1 MGCVVLFQMLI
12 YQFLKCVL
20 RYQSLFGNFLL
31 IVKLVFDDCLF
42 SGDFKNEEE
51 ERERKSFREK
61 EYKDKDKDLDREQFF
76 FGFYYILICV
86 TFKYKR
92 LFYMLCVNGIYL

>member
-20 RYQSLFGNFLL
+20 RFQSLFGNFLL

-61 EYKDKDKDLDREQFF
+61 EYKDKDKDLDREYSFFLKVQFLL
-76 FGFYYILICV
+76 YINMCYV
-86 TFKYKR
+86 
-92 LFYMLCVNGIYL
+92 